1 VLPTKADS
9 ESRREVVSKLI
20 LSKLQE
26 AVRSGAAIRSR
37 IALQPAGGEGTK
49 VFPPTYAGAVYAT
62 EKRRLPGYEQPVEC
76 VLLDSVQSQANRM
89 EEALQQAIDSGRF
102 ESAGVKLPLV
112 EVDFTPFFPGTDK
125 PETLRLVE
133 PVGKV
138 TSLQAPH
145 RIVDAILRD
154 SIVEEEIE
162 EKGEK
167 KKVSRPFRSQK
178 NESSFGQ
185 RLGKVNAQNATA
197 LFELCPTALLLGMWD
212 STGPKG
218 GLGVK
223 FERAMVSEIVGIN
236 VAFGI
241 KTSSRLDPLGI
252 QKDAGPLYR
261 RKDGGYTL
269 DPSDAVDELKDEK
282 PTGRKLLFKPKKTKE
297 GSVDVYHMPGDAKY
311 PDQGRPSEANHGNV
325 TPGFGKYTKGA
336 EGPDVL
342 QRPALSFDY
351 RLRAE
356 KQELSSSQRFV
367 SDWPE
372 AKEGAIAPGGVT
384 VDSAEQTIVLSFPAL
399 RRLRFPL
406 DGKLDPKFDDAA
418 RTVLAALGL
427 CAAALAAEAGLDLR
441 SRCLLWPTAPL
452 TWELLGKPGHK
463 DEGLALEAD
472 DAILILKQAID
483 AAKQIGLLWR
493 EAPLC
498 LIPSEQLV
506 GLVVKSQQLALAQGG
521 EGGE

>member
-1 VLPTKADS
+1 
-9 ESRREVVSKLI
+9 
-20 LSKLQE
+20 
-26 AVRSGAAIRSR
+26 
-37 IALQPAGGEGTK
+37 
-49 VFPPTYAGAVYAT
+49 VYAT
-62 EKRRLPGYEQPVEC
+62 EKRRLPGYEQPVDC

-89 EEALQQAIDSGRF
+89 EEALQRAID
-102 ESAGVKLPLV
+102 AGKLKLPLV

-162 EKGEK
+162 EEGEK

-223 FERAMVSEIVGIN
+223 FERAIVSEVVGIDAQPG
-236 VAFGI
+236 V
-241 KTSSRLDPLGI
+241 KTSSRIDPLAI
-252 QKDAGPLYR
+252 QKGAGPLYKR
-261 RKDGGYTL
+261 VVTPDQCGPEWTL
-269 DPSDAVDELKDEK
+269 DESEAERDKDQK
-282 PTGRKLLFKPKKTKE
+282 PIKFERGGDSKSSK
-297 GSVDVYHMPGDAKY
+297 PGD
-311 PDQGRPSEANHGNV
+311 PSKANHSNYPPSIDIVG
-325 TPGFGKYTKGA
+325 GF
-336 EGPDVL
+336 
-342 QRPALSFDY
+342 
-351 RLRAE
+351 
-356 KQELSSSQRFV
+356 
-367 SDWPE
+367 
-372 AKEGAIAPGGVT
+372 T
-384 VDSAEQTIVLSFPAL
+384 VRSADQTVVLSFPAL

-406 DGKLDPKFDDAA
+406 TNDKQELVYSNAVDEAA
-418 RTVLAALGL
+418 RTVLASLGL

-441 SRCLLWPTAPL
+441 SRCLLWPTSPL
-452 TWELLGKPGHK
+452 TWELLSKPGHK
-463 DEGLALEAD
+463 DEGLTLEAN
-472 DAILILKQAID
+472 DAILILKEAID
-483 AAKQIGLLWR
+483 AAKQIGLPWR

-506 GLVVKSQQLALAQGG
+506 KLVLKSQRLALAQGG